1 MAFHNKYSSGG
12 IREPYSTI
20 RYVHIESDE
29 FKQFIRKLETNYDH
43 GNSKLSA
50 CLLCWGFLTSSQK
63 QKHLEHAHYTITPS
77 FLRNQE
83 MYMKHAKAHDKIK
96 ENGTMIA
103 LMNDQCKIIVGNP
116 YVVKP
121 QVS

>member
-1 MAFHNKYSSGG
+1 M
-12 IREPYSTI
+12 
-20 RYVHIESDE
+20 
-29 FKQFIRKLETNYDH
+29 
-43 GNSKLSA
+43 SA

-83 MYMKHAKAHDKIK
+83 MYLKHAKAHDKIK

-121 QVS
+121 SGGVSQDDSHSQSHHRTVPAN

>member
-1 MAFHNKYSSGG
+1 
-12 IREPYSTI
+12 
-20 RYVHIESDE
+20 
-29 FKQFIRKLETNYDH
+29 
-43 GNSKLSA
+43 
-50 CLLCWGFLTSSQK
+50 
-63 QKHLEHAHYTITPS
+63 
-77 FLRNQE
+77 

-121 QVS
+121 SAGVSQGEDQGS